1 MGREDKTE
9 NKMSLKSGTHD
20 GGKVKLSEKRIH
32 ACIFYRNQLCRVVCY
47 HPLKYRMLFHFPP
60 VNLSD
65 GALPV
70 FTVSTQ
76 ADERNQSGN
85 SKQAK

>member
-1 MGREDKTE
+1 MEREDKTE

-32 ACIFYRNQLCRVVCY
+32 ACIFYRDQLCCVVCY
-47 HPLKYRMLFHFPP
+47 HPLKYSMLFHFPP

-65 GALPV
+65 SALPV

-76 ADERNQSGN
+76 ADERNQKREFKT
-85 SKQAK
+85 SK